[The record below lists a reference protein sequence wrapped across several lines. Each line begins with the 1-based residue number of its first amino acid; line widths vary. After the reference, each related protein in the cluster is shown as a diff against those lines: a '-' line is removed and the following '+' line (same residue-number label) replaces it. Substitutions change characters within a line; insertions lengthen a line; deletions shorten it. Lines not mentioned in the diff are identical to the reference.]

1 MDILV
6 SACLLGTPCRYD
18 GASRP
23 CGELARLEVLG
34 RRTGRYL
41 QKVCALQELVAQL
54 REAYQSQL
62 AIQQNDLMKI
72 FTVVTAVF
80 LPLTLL
86 VGWYGM
92 NFVGMP
98 ELHWKYGYP
107 AVILVSVGIVAALVI
122 YFKKKKWL

>member
-1 MDILV
+1 MVI
-6 SACLLGTPCRYD
+6 
-18 GASRP
+18 
-23 CGELARLEVLG
+23 LG
-34 RRTGRYL
+34 RRTDRYL
-41 QKVCALQELVAQL
+41 DAVQNLRESISQL

-62 AIQQNDLMKI
+62 SIQQNDLMKI

>member
-1 MDILV
+1 M
-6 SACLLGTPCRYD
+6 
-18 GASRP
+18 
-23 CGELARLEVLG
+23 
-34 RRTGRYL
+34 
-41 QKVCALQELVAQL
+41 
-54 REAYQSQL
+54 
-62 AIQQNDLMKI
+62 
-72 FTVVTAVF
+72 VTAVF

>member
-1 MDILV
+1 
-6 SACLLGTPCRYD
+6 
-18 GASRP
+18 
-23 CGELARLEVLG
+23 
-34 RRTGRYL
+34 
-41 QKVCALQELVAQL
+41 
-54 REAYQSQL
+54 
-62 AIQQNDLMKI
+62 MKI

-92 NFVGMP
+92 NFSSMP

-107 AVILVSVGIVAALVI
+107 AVALVSVGIVAGLVV

>member
-62 AIQQNDLMKI
+62 AIQQNDLMRV
-72 FTVVTAVF
+72 FTIVTVLF
-80 LPLTLL
+80 LPLTLIT
-86 VGWYGM
+86 GWFGM
-92 NFVGMP
+92 NFVNMP
-98 ELHWKYGYP
+98 ELRSEWGYP
-107 AVILVSVGIVAALVI
+107 VIIAASILLVAGLLW
-122 YFKKKKWL
+122 FFRHKKWL